1 MTPENIV
8 QKNPHQG
15 KVSREIRGH
24 IFLIGLN
31 RAEKR
36 NAFDSHMIHDLSL
49 ALTEYED
56 NPELRCAILLAH
68 GEHFTAGLDLL
79 ELQPKLADG
88 VFQFSNAMVN
98 PWGTV
103 GRQRTKPLVTAVQ
116 GYCYTAGIELMLNSD
131 IVIASTNT
139 QFTQIEV
146 QRGILPFGG
155 ATVRFVQAAGW
166 VKAMR
171 YILTGDM
178 FHAQNAYE
186 MNLVTEV
193 VEAHQLLD
201 RALELA
207 ERIASAAPLAVQAT
221 LKSAHQAFLHSP
233 EVAFSHLQN
242 LLNPLLHSEDAAEG
256 VQAMLERR
264 TAHFKGK

>member
-1 MTPENIV
+1 MSN
-8 QKNPHQG
+8 NQG

-24 IFLIGLN
+24 LYLIGLD
-31 RAEKR
+31 RADKR

-56 NPELRCAILLAH
+56 NPELRCAVVFAH
-68 GEHFTAGLDLL
+68 GEHFTAGLDLI
-79 ELQPKLADG
+79 ELQPKLAEG
-88 VFQFSNAMVN
+88 VFSFSDEMVN

-103 GRQRTKPLVTAVQ
+103 GRQRTKPLVTVVQ

-131 IVIASTNT
+131 IVIAHENT

-166 VKAMR
+166 VKAMK
-171 YILTGDM
+171 YILTGDL
-178 FHAQNAYE
+178 FYAQTAYE

-193 VEAHQLLD
+193 VTDQPLN
-201 RALELA
+201 RAVELA
-207 ERIASAAPLAVQAT
+207 ERIAQAAPLAIQAA
-221 LKSAHQAFLHSP
+221 LQSAQQAFLQNP
-233 EVAFSHLQN
+233 QVAFANLQG
-242 LLNPLLHSEDAAEG
+242 LLSPLLVSEDAQEG
-256 VQAMLERR
+256 VMAMIERR
-264 TAHFKGK
+264 MPNFKGK

>member
-1 MTPENIV
+1 MTTQENNNA
-8 QKNPHQG
+8 QQG

-24 IFLIGLN
+24 IFLIGLD
-31 RAEKR
+31 RASKR

-56 NPELRCAILLAH
+56 NPELRCAVVFAH
-68 GEHFTAGLDLL
+68 GDHFTAGLDLV

-88 VFQFSNAMVN
+88 VFKFSDAIVN

-131 IVIASTNT
+131 IVVANEDA

-155 ATVRFVQAAGW
+155 ATIRFVQAAGW
-166 VKAMR
+166 TKAMR
-171 YILTGDM
+171 YLLTGAP
-178 FHAQNAYE
+178 FSAQDALA
-186 MNLVTEV
+186 MNLITEISTTV
-193 VEAHQLLD
+193 PLD

-207 ERIASAAPLAVQAT
+207 EHICRAAPLAVQAT
-221 LKSAHQAFLHSP
+221 LASAQEATLQGA
-233 EVAFSHLQN
+233 EVAFSNLQ
-242 LLNPLLHSEDAAEG
+242 LHLNPLLHSQDAQEG
-256 VQAMLERR
+256 VMAMLERR
-264 TAHFKGK
+264 APKFKGK

>member
-1 MTPENIV
+1 MSNT
-8 QKNPHQG
+8 QG

-24 IFLIGLN
+24 LYLIGLD

-56 NPELRCAILLAH
+56 NPELRCAVVFAH
-68 GEHFTAGLDLL
+68 GEHFTAGLDLI
-79 ELQPKLADG
+79 ELQPKLANG
-88 VFQFSNAMVN
+88 VFSFSDEMVN

-103 GRQRTKPLVTAVQ
+103 GRQRTKPLVTVVQ

-131 IVIASTNT
+131 IVIAHENT

-166 VKAMR
+166 VKAMK
-171 YILTGDM
+171 YILTGDL
-178 FHAQNAYE
+178 FYAQTAYE
-186 MNLVTEV
+186 MNLVTEIV
-193 VEAHQLLD
+193 ADHPLN
-201 RALELA
+201 RAVELA
-207 ERIASAAPLAVQAT
+207 ERIAQAAPLAVQAA
-221 LKSAHQAFLHSP
+221 LQSAQQAFLQNP
-233 EVAFSHLQN
+233 QVAFANLQS
-242 LLNPLLHSEDAAEG
+242 LLSPLLVSEDAREG
-256 VQAMLERR
+256 VMAMIERR
-264 TAHFKGK
+264 APHFKGK

>member
-1 MTPENIV
+1 MSNL
-8 QKNPHQG
+8 QG

-24 IFLIGLN
+24 IFLIGLD
-31 RAEKR
+31 RADKR
-36 NAFDSHMIHDLSL
+36 NAFDSHMIQDLSL
-49 ALTEYED
+49 ALTEYEN
-56 NPELRCAILLAH
+56 NPQLRCAVVFAH
-68 GEHFTAGLDLL
+68 GDHFTAGLDLV

-88 VFQFSNAMVN
+88 VFNFSDDIVN

-131 IVIASTNT
+131 IVVANENT

-166 VKAMR
+166 AKAMK
-171 YILTGDM
+171 YVLTGDL
-178 FHAQNAYE
+178 FYAQTAYE

-193 VEAHQLLD
+193 VEEQLT
-201 RALELA
+201 RAIELA
-207 ERIASAAPLAVQAT
+207 ERIANAAPLAVQAA
-221 LKSAHQAFLHSP
+221 LHSAHQAFLQSP
-233 EVAFSHLQN
+233 EVAFANLQN
-242 LLNPLLHSEDAAEG
+242 LLSPLLASEDAQEG
-256 VQAMLERR
+256 VRAMIERR
-264 TAHFKGK
+264 APQFKGK

>member
-1 MTPENIV
+1 MSNT
-8 QKNPHQG
+8 QG

-24 IFLIGLN
+24 LYLIGLD

-56 NPELRCAILLAH
+56 NPELRCAVVFAH
-68 GEHFTAGLDLL
+68 GEHFTAGLDLI
-79 ELQPKLADG
+79 ELQPKLTNG
-88 VFQFSNAMVN
+88 VFSFSDAMVN

-103 GRQRTKPLVTAVQ
+103 GRQRTKPLVTVVQ

-131 IVIASTNT
+131 IVIAHENT

-166 VKAMR
+166 VKAMK
-171 YILTGDM
+171 YILTGDL
-178 FHAQNAYE
+178 FYAQTAYE
-186 MNLVTEV
+186 MNLVTEIV
-193 VEAHQLLD
+193 ADQPLN
-201 RALELA
+201 RAVELA
-207 ERIASAAPLAVQAT
+207 ERIAQAAPLAVQAA
-221 LKSAHQAFLHSP
+221 LQSAQQAFLQSP
-233 EVAFSHLQN
+233 EVAFANLQG
-242 LLNPLLHSEDAAEG
+242 LLSPLLVSEDAREG
-256 VQAMLERR
+256 VMAMIERR
-264 TAHFKGK
+264 APHFKGK